1 MWGLES
7 LTNEVFSR
15 QGRASRRRK
24 GVGCASLTWEFGVT
38 GTHAERGQW
47 WMSWDQT
54 GILAEEHGT
63 MDFI

>member
-1 MWGLES
+1 M
-7 LTNEVFSR
+7 
-15 QGRASRRRK
+15 
-24 GVGCASLTWEFGVT
+24 GCASLTWEFGAT

-47 WMSWDQT
+47 WMFWDQT